1 MWYIRVGFSVTP
13 EKFER
18 ALKIWGEY
26 LDRSEAV

>member
-1 MWYIRVGFSVTP
+1 MTLKGIFVLGFAVAP

-26 LDRSEAV
+26 LDRS